1 MLASLGFLVG
11 EQVEGSSFL
20 FDSNVTGPA
29 INHFQQVPGLFWGLL
44 GAAIFTVEASR
55 VQYAWQNPFDAE
67 KLFLLKDDYTPG
79 DYNFDPLKL
88 SKGKDEAWLNDMKL
102 KEINNGRVAMVAIS
116 GMVAQELV
124 NGLNLIP
131 ADEVLEMGKEGALKA
146 MEAQCTGAPDE
157 AACAKAFEA
166 AERAATTRARFIGV
180 GPLALRGADRLHTPR
195 QKHGDGLAS
204 RRRLFLHLS
213 YLIEEVLDVELRVQQ
228 RRPPSA
234 QIYAVQDE
242 VLERLLQTAG
252 VPDQHRAH
260 HPPPEQQHPNE
271 TRRGVVRLPDVHHD
285 VFFRFALQRLRVVGS
300 EQDRLESDSFGRSR
314 ADKCQ
319 SFVRVID
326 LAFSYG
332 NRSRLETEKRRDVRE
347 ELVVEPERVL
357 VRVVGRYSRRERPRV
372 PRLRPQTR
380 LVPARGGVGGAVG
393 RARGVAGD
401 EDARVDAAARRR
413 RALRAEARVD
423 WWGGVHRRWRGGI
436 HRRQLELK
444 GIEDGD

>member
-1 MLASLGFLVG
+1 MNIVAKAATTGKVKTSQSKTYKDLGAAVKAGLVSGTAPFPEGIDAFGFFNGISEGEAKRYADVEITHARICMLASLGFLVG

-146 MEAQCTGAPDE
+146 MEAQCAGAPDE

-166 AERAATTRARFIGV
+166 AERAAVF
-180 GPLALRGADRLHTPR
+180 
-195 QKHGDGLAS
+195 AS
-204 RRRLFLHLS
+204 TL
-213 YLIEEVLDVELRVQQ
+213 
-228 RRPPSA
+228 
-234 QIYAVQDE
+234 
-242 VLERLLQTAG
+242 
-252 VPDQHRAH
+252 
-260 HPPPEQQHPNE
+260 
-271 TRRGVVRLPDVHHD
+271 
-285 VFFRFALQRLRVVGS
+285 
-300 EQDRLESDSFGRSR
+300 
-314 ADKCQ
+314 
-319 SFVRVID
+319 
-326 LAFSYG
+326 
-332 NRSRLETEKRRDVRE
+332 
-347 ELVVEPERVL
+347 
-357 VRVVGRYSRRERPRV
+357 
-372 PRLRPQTR
+372 
-380 LVPARGGVGGAVG
+380 
-393 RARGVAGD
+393 
-401 EDARVDAAARRR
+401 
-413 RALRAEARVD
+413 
-423 WWGGVHRRWRGGI
+423 
-436 HRRQLELK
+436 
-444 GIEDGD
+444 